1 MKLRLI
7 LVCLCC
13 VFILK
18 SQESYNLD
26 SVKNH
31 FYSLENSTEK
41 VDKILELFLHCKVG
55 VLTNEDEFEIATY
68 TLKISKDLNYKKGEI
83 ISLEKLGNVYYHY
96 NNFVKSKSYF
106 EEKGYKIKKIL

>member
-18 SQESYNLD
+18 SQESYNID

-31 FYSLENSTEK
+31 LYALENSTEK
-41 VDKILELFLHCKVG
+41 VDKLLELFLSFSNEMN
-55 VLTNEDEFEIATY
+55 NEDEFEIATY
-68 TLKISKDLNYKKGEI
+68 TLKISKDLNYEKGEI

-96 NNFVKSKSYF
+96 NNFVKATSYF
-106 EEKGYKIKKIL
+106 EESLELSF